1 MVPLMLWGLIA
12 LVVIA
17 WLFGFIFDVVGN
29 LIHLLLFVA
38 VILFLVNL
46 FRGRSGVSQYT
57 LFAE

>member
-1 MVPLMLWGLIA
+1 MLWGLIA

-46 FRGRSGVSQYT
+46 FRGRSRG
-57 LFAE
+57 

>member
-1 MVPLMLWGLIA
+1 MLWGLIG

-46 FRGRSGVSQYT
+46 FRGRSRG
-57 LFAE
+57 